1 MGMLVGG
8 LTAAMLACLFA
19 DSLSVG
25 LDGWIISVQNIIPE
39 EEDGLAWV
47 PLSARSKLS
56 GDMNTFEADVFIFST
71 VYLVLYCLYRIWHV
85 TAICLG

>member
-1 MGMLVGG
+1 MNKLVWFVGRWESMVGMLVGG

-47 PLSARSKLS
+47 PLSARS
-56 GDMNTFEADVFIFST
+56 
-71 VYLVLYCLYRIWHV
+71 
-85 TAICLG
+85 